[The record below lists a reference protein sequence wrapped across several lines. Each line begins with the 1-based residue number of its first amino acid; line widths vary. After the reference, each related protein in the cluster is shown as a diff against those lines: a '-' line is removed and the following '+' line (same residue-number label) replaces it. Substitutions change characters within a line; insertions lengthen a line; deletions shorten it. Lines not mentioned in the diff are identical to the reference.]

1 MQPLKRL
8 AFAATAG
15 LGLMML
21 PALVVPVAAIAE
33 DPSKKAPEKP
43 AAAAQSPSAAKP
55 SAAKPAA
62 DKAEADKA
70 TTDKTAK
77 AVPAP
82 VPATKPAAASPSA
95 AAGSAWN
102 TEVAPAQ
109 APDGLA
115 LNPRQTEIVNKIS
128 SYFADLSTLKGNF
141 VQIGADNKR
150 MRGTFYV
157 KRPGRFRFDYARPSR
172 QIVISDG
179 RYLAIQ
185 DLDLNNEDR
194 VALDETPFRLLL
206 RTDVNL
212 VRDARIVEVQEAE
225 DLLVVTL
232 EDKSATTTGRIKLY
246 LATKPMLE
254 LKEWV
259 TRDPQGLDTRV
270 EVSDLAKS
278 VDLDGDLFQIKPV
291 GKHMTTP

>member
-15 LGLMML
+15 LGMMML
-21 PALVVPVAAIAE
+21 PAFVVPVAAIAE
-33 DPSKKAPEKP
+33 DPSSKAPEKP
-43 AAAAQSPSAAKP
+43 AATQPPSTTPKAATD
-55 SAAKPAA
+55 KPAA
-62 DKAEADKA
+62 DKPAADKPA
-70 TTDKTAK
+70 DKPTAK

-82 VPATKPAAASPSA
+82 VPATRPGEATPA

-109 APDGLA
+109 APDGLT
-115 LNPRQTEIVNKIS
+115 LNPRQTEIVNKVS
-128 SYFADLSTLKGNF
+128 SYFADLSTLQGSF

-150 MRGTFYV
+150 MRGKFYV

-232 EDKSATTTGRIKLY
+232 EDKSPDSPGRIKLY

-259 TRDPQGLDTRV
+259 TRDAQGLDTRV
-270 EVSDLAKS
+270 EVSDLAKA
-278 VDLDGDLFQIKPV
+278 VEIDGELFRIKPV